1 MTNSRDPKKLSNSD
15 SAVAVSPNDT
25 GAQHV
30 FGMVKA
36 CIVIFGVISAV
47 VLATVAAIAVAHGL
61 VNTFMWVRA
70 GLLLLAAPLFY
81 RLAVHA
87 SRGERK
93 SLERLRIVTT
103 IVPIAIVV
111 VDLIPGVCPV
121 WYAGMQAVS
130 AVPLIAIAV
139 RTRRVMQTALPAGA

>member
-1 MTNSRDPKKLSNSD
+1 MTNSRDSKKPSNSD

-25 GAQHV
+25 RVQDI
-30 FGMVKA
+30 FDMVKK

-47 VLATVAAIAVAHGL
+47 VLATVAAIAAAHGL

-70 GLLLLAAPLFY
+70 GLLLLVTPLFY
-81 RLAVHA
+81 RLAVLA
-87 SRGERK
+87 SRGGRK

-103 IVPIAIVV
+103 ILPIAIVV

-130 AVPLIAIAV
+130 AVPLIVIAV
-139 RTRRVMQTALPAGA
+139 RTRRVMHTALPAGA